1 MCSEHDSFTTL
12 KNHDRLHAF
21 VCKQMLNM
29 TIWQHDIRKYCD
41 HCDNLKKKK
50 FSVRLLS
57 VSRGH
62 SGFSSLPQRPM
73 TSDFEGFSIPDLIHS
88 ICFPILILQKEPVF
102 PFLMLSAKQENYR
115 YHFYNVF
122 GVTRS
127 LTGDW
132 TRDLPHSNPAL
143 IPLGYRGGGLVTN
156 KCNVCLY
163 KVVHIVWRIK
173 GDNLKYGLQNPIQEV
188 IVSRSVI
195 P

>member
-1 MCSEHDSFTTL
+1 MRETF
-12 KNHDRLHAF
+12 
-21 VCKQMLNM
+21 LNM
-29 TIWQHDIRKYCD
+29 IITKYL
-41 HCDNLKKKK
+41 NLKVMAIQDNC
-50 FSVRLLS
+50 S
-57 VSRGH
+57 
-62 SGFSSLPQRPM
+62 SSLFLFFLSFDFCRFCVVIRFFHHCHNGQWPP
-73 TSDFEGFSIPDLIHS
+73 TSKDFYTRSYPLHYFL
-88 ICFPILILQKEPVF
+88 ILILEKKPVF
-102 PFLMLSAKQENYR
+102 PFPMLSAKQGHYW
-115 YHFYNVF
+115 YHFYKVF

-143 IPLGYRGGGLVTN
+143 IPLGYRGGGIVTN

-173 GDNLKYGLQNPIQEV
+173 GDNLKYGLQHPIQEV